1 MSEQYEFHRTS
12 NQSAVGADKVL
23 AETGTTRLLLRYEA
37 VQNANNP
44 DAKIK
49 VAFIHQRKSPKG
61 DWQDSPNVPLS
72 SLKAGEQVKF
82 SLHSEP
88 TLKLYQQLRNLYAVA
103 TKGVIGTG
111 KTRLVV
117 GREEEVIQTDVG
129 RAKVINLLLAKGHST
144 EIWNELIRTDP
155 DLATRLAYARIHA
168 ERSLT
173 LQDFRENLSL
183 QRPEEW

>member
-12 NQSAVGADKVL
+12 SQSAIGSDKVL

-61 DWQDSPNVPLS
+61 DWQDSPNVPPS

-88 TLKLYQQLRNLYAVA
+88 TLKLYQHLRNLYAVA
-103 TKGVIGTG
+103 TKGLSEPG
-111 KTRLVV
+111 KHGWSL
-117 GREEEVIQTDVG
+117 D
-129 RAKVINLLLAKGHST
+129 
-144 EIWNELIRTDP
+144 
-155 DLATRLAYARIHA
+155 ARKKLSRPMSG
-168 ERSLT
+168 EQRSLT
-173 LQDFRENLSL
+173 SYWRKDTRQRFGMNSFGQIQTWQHDSLTRESTLN
-183 QRPEEW
+183 EA